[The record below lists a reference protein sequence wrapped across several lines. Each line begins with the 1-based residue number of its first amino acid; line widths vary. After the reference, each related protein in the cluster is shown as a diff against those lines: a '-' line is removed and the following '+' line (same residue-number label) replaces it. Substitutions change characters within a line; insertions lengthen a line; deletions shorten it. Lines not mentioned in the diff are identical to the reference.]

1 MKMRENVKL
10 LITTEELMEALSCG
24 RRRAIRIG
32 EVAKARVEIGRC
44 VRWNVDTLKE
54 FLKKEAF

>member
-1 MKMRENVKL
+1 MRENVKL

-32 EVAKARVEIGRC
+32 EVAKARVEIGRF

>member
-1 MKMRENVKL
+1 MRENVKL

-32 EVAKARVEIGRC
+32 EVEKARVEIGRF